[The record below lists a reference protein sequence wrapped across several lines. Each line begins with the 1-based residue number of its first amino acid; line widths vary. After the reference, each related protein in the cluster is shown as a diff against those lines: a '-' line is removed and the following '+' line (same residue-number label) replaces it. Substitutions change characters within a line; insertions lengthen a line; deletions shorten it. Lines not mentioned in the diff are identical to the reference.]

1 MFSKRTVKSLAAAAV
16 IGIAGQA
23 SAIQIFFSPDNVTA
37 GKVPATPSVPAVAN
51 TTGNKLYIWAIP
63 SVADAKVNG
72 LSLNLQPV
80 GTGVA
85 ITDHVVYNPT
95 LPLSSNPSTGDPDTR
110 WQTSGNGTIAPATGP
125 GSPNGFYKDAGAAV
139 TEGTGIRNSTN
150 TVYQSD
156 PQKDKVNQAYLIGE
170 ITYSTLANF
179 NPATGVDLFL
189 QVGGGAAGDTTG
201 GKITNTTGA
210 GLATFFGTG
219 DASVDGATK
228 GAQSALA
235 DAHIG
240 AVGTTPEPTSL
251 ALLGLGALGMVRRRK
266 A

>member
-37 GKVPATPSVPAVAN
+37 GKIPTTPTVPGLPN

-72 LSLNLQPV
+72 ISLNLQPV
-80 GTGVA
+80 GTGVV

-95 LPLSSNPSTGDPDTR
+95 LPASSNPSTGDPDTR

-125 GSPNGFYKDAGAAV
+125 GSPNGFYKDAGASV

-150 TVYQSD
+150 AVYQSD
-156 PQKDKVNQAYLIGE
+156 PQKDKVNQAYLLGE
-170 ITYSTLANF
+170 ITYNTLANY
-179 NPATGVDLFL
+179 NPSSPVSLFL

-219 DASVDGATK
+219 DASVDGGTK
-228 GAQSALA
+228 GAQSTLA
-235 DAHIG
+235 DAIIG
-240 AVGTTPEPTSL
+240 TVPEPTSL
-251 ALLGLGALGMVRRRK
+251 ALLGLGALGVIRRRK